1 MAHYKKVDFHIH
13 TPQSRCYADYV
24 MPEAN
29 LCTSPQD
36 IVEAALAAGL
46 DAIAIVDHNTAEG
59 IDDTREVAQRN
70 GLCVFPG
77 MELTARGGHVL
88 ALFELD
94 TPVQTLRQLLDRLG
108 FGSEQWG
115 DGYFQTEYWMDSVFQ
130 EIEECGGLA
139 IAAHIDRQ
147 PRGFIASSES
157 KEDKMRIHSSDFLCA
172 LEITVAQDKLRWSQ
186 GKVPYF
192 PKKYAC
198 VQGSDAHATSEIGRR
213 PTYFSIPSLD
223 LESLR
228 LAFREHEARIRFP
241 RELMEE

>member
-1 MAHYKKVDFHIH
+1 M
-13 TPQSRCYADYV
+13 R
-24 MPEAN
+24 EAN
-29 LCTSPQD
+29 LFTSPQD

-59 IDDTREVAQRN
+59 IDAIREVVKKD

-77 MELTARGGHVL
+77 MELTARGGHIL
-88 ALFELD
+88 AIFEPS
-94 TPVQTLRQLLDRLG
+94 TPVQTLRQLLERLG
-108 FGSEQWG
+108 FSEEQWG
-115 DGYFQTEYWMDSVFQ
+115 EGFFQTDYWMDEVFQ

-157 KEDKMRIHSSDFLCA
+157 KEDKIRIHSSDYLSA
-172 LEITVAQDKLRWSQ
+172 LEITVAHDKPRWNQ

-198 VQGSDAHATSEIGRR
+198 IQGSDAHAIDEIGRR
-213 PTYFSIPSLD
+213 FTYISVPSLD
-223 LESLR
+223 LEGLR
-228 LAFREHEARIRFP
+228 LAFSEYEARIRFP
-241 RELMEE
+241 HELAEE

>member
-1 MAHYKKVDFHIH
+1 MAQYKKVDFHIH
-13 TPQSRCYADYV
+13 TPESRCYEDHV
-24 MPEAN
+24 RPEAN

-59 IDDTREVAQRN
+59 IDDIREVAQKN

-88 ALFELD
+88 SLFGPD
-94 TPVQTLRQLLDRLG
+94 TPVETLRQLLERLG
-108 FGSEQWG
+108 FTGEQWG
-115 DGYFQTEYWMDSVFQ
+115 DGYFQTEYWMDGVFQ
-130 EIEECGGLA
+130 EIQECGGLA

-157 KEDKMRIHSSDFLCA
+157 KEDKIRIHSSDYLSA
-172 LEITVAQDKLRWSQ
+172 LEITVPFDKPRWSQ

-192 PKKYAC
+192 PKRYAC
-198 VQGSDAHATSEIGRR
+198 IQGSDAHAISEIGRR
-213 PTYFSIPSLD
+213 FTYISVPSLD
-223 LESLR
+223 LEGLR
-228 LAFREHEARIRFP
+228 LAFNEQEARIRFP
-241 RELMEE
+241 YELAEE